1 MDSKKSKVFKNV
13 ITESIIDDIE
23 EDNLTNYINKL
34 KDKIIIQSYPVK
46 VKIII
51 TSEFNTPLAFDII
64 ESHYS
69 HPVEV
74 IQSHNNVDEF
84 YNKLKDKFE
93 AWIDEFQERGS
104 GFVFRNI
111 KSVEVKTYKY
121 NYQKASSYIPLKFK
135 SSNIINVKNTKDNK
149 CFLWSI
155 LAKLYPADNN
165 KERVTKYKPYE
176 NEINMNNIE
185 YPVLI
190 KDISKV
196 EKQNSLNINVFALE
210 DQTNKQSLYP
220 VYISNVKSENRVDLL
235 YVEENENTHYC
246 LIKDLDS
253 FLCDKNKHKQHTCR
267 NCLQRFRRL
276 ETLEKHKEI
285 CQDHNYCKVNMPK
298 EDNILKFKNYH
309 FKNRLPFVIY
319 SDFESNNISLS
330 TSQPDPNKSYVN
342 PIRKQTVNSYGI
354 YVQSDYPEIYKP
366 QYFSYVG
373 DDAAKKYVEK
383 IIKIF
388 KKINYNI
395 RLNEKKE
402 PILTEQQEKEFQE
415 STECY
420 ICGKEFDSEN
430 KVREHNHLSGKYRG
444 AACQSCNTKEGKTT
458 KLIPV
463 FFHNGSNYDFHFL
476 IEELMKYEDDY
487 NKVKLLSKNSENYIS
502 IDYGSYYK
510 KLRFLD
516 SYRFTLKSLSDI
528 TKSTDDF
535 PILKQDFNDNI
546 SLLKQKGF
554 YPYEYINSIERLKEK
569 QLPPIDK
576 FYSTLTQKTTTDEEY
591 EHAQKVWKVFEC
603 ESFLDYHNLYLKT
616 DVLIL
621 ADVFEQFRDFFLKHH
636 QIDPCYCHSAP
647 GLTWQCGLKY
657 TRVQLE
663 LLTNY
668 EMLLMIENGIR
679 GGFSGVLGPR
689 HVKAFNKYTP
699 NYNGNGNR
707 VLDEN
712 EMKEC
717 LEALKNGKN
726 LNDYLTEKYLLYLD
740 ANNLYG
746 WSMSQKLPTKDFKW
760 ESDPDYYLHIPKGR
774 GCIIECDL
782 EYPNNCKF
790 KTMKYPLAPEKMKI
804 NENDLSDYQINLLGD
819 KPLGKEEKLLL
830 TFYDKKKYVIH
841 YSILKEYIK
850 LGMKVNKVH
859 RTISFEESDWLKKYI
874 NFNTEQRKNSKS
886 NFEKDLW
893 KLMNNSFYGKTLE
906 T

>member
-23 EDNLTNYINKL
+23 EDNITNYINKL

-74 IQSHNNVDEF
+74 IQSNNNVDEF

-165 KERVTKYKPYE
+165 KDRVTKYKPYE

-190 KDISKV
+190 KNISKV

-220 VYISNVKSENRVDLL
+220 VYISNVKSKNRVDLL

-319 SDFESNNISLS
+319 SDFESNNISLF

-383 IIKIF
+383 IINFF

-402 PILTEQQEKEFQE
+402 PILTEQQEK
-415 STECY
+415 
-420 ICGKEFDSEN
+420 
-430 KVREHNHLSGKYRG
+430 
-444 AACQSCNTKEGKTT
+444 
-458 KLIPV
+458 
-463 FFHNGSNYDFHFL
+463 
-476 IEELMKYEDDY
+476 
-487 NKVKLLSKNSENYIS
+487 
-502 IDYGSYYK
+502 
-510 KLRFLD
+510 
-516 SYRFTLKSLSDI
+516 
-528 TKSTDDF
+528 
-535 PILKQDFNDNI
+535 
-546 SLLKQKGF
+546 
-554 YPYEYINSIERLKEK
+554 
-569 QLPPIDK
+569 
-576 FYSTLTQKTTTDEEY
+576 
-591 EHAQKVWKVFEC
+591 
-603 ESFLDYHNLYLKT
+603 
-616 DVLIL
+616 
-621 ADVFEQFRDFFLKHH
+621 
-636 QIDPCYCHSAP
+636 
-647 GLTWQCGLKY
+647 
-657 TRVQLE
+657 
-663 LLTNY
+663 
-668 EMLLMIENGIR
+668 
-679 GGFSGVLGPR
+679 
-689 HVKAFNKYTP
+689 
-699 NYNGNGNR
+699 
-707 VLDEN
+707 
-712 EMKEC
+712 
-717 LEALKNGKN
+717 
-726 LNDYLTEKYLLYLD
+726 
-740 ANNLYG
+740 
-746 WSMSQKLPTKDFKW
+746 
-760 ESDPDYYLHIPKGR
+760 
-774 GCIIECDL
+774 
-782 EYPNNCKF
+782 
-790 KTMKYPLAPEKMKI
+790 
-804 NENDLSDYQINLLGD
+804 
-819 KPLGKEEKLLL
+819 
-830 TFYDKKKYVIH
+830 
-841 YSILKEYIK
+841 
-850 LGMKVNKVH
+850 
-859 RTISFEESDWLKKYI
+859 
-874 NFNTEQRKNSKS
+874 
-886 NFEKDLW
+886 
-893 KLMNNSFYGKTLE
+893 
-906 T
+906 